1 MNYSKNTEIKF
12 KSEPTISLNQDVNST
27 SRDQSFNL
35 NDFIRTL
42 RLELK
47 SWRKVFWRLWGIC
60 HALYCSLCG
69 SYFQVYMHEFCSFH
83 PQDPE
88 FPNIQFKNS
97 TQPCGTY
104 QCCQTSVNRFS
115 PLPPSDKVSQI
126 FHHVDITIN
135 NRLKDLFLMLFN
147 RIFYLNQGC
156 QSRDHRVKL
165 RNRNGNTSE
174 EELQQQQ
181 EIFRLLMAH
190 RDLICLCPIRKSG
203 IKISADANSVTLPNP
218 LPQ

>member
-1 MNYSKNTEIKF
+1 MNLLIFYRD
-12 KSEPTISLNQDVNST
+12 PT
-27 SRDQSFNL
+27 FNL

-104 QCCQTSVNRFS
+104 PCCQVAVNRFS
-115 PLPPSDKVSQI
+115 PLPPSDKVYDKYYSFI
-126 FHHVDITIN
+126 DCNIIEVN
-135 NRLKDLFLMLFN
+135 
-147 RIFYLNQGC
+147 
-156 QSRDHRVKL
+156 
-165 RNRNGNTSE
+165 E
-174 EELQQQQ
+174 
-181 EIFRLLMAH
+181 
-190 RDLICLCPIRKSG
+190 
-203 IKISADANSVTLPNP
+203 
-218 LPQ
+218 

>member
-1 MNYSKNTEIKF
+1 MNLSLFYRD
-12 KSEPTISLNQDVNST
+12 PT
-27 SRDQSFNL
+27 FNL

-104 QCCQTSVNRFS
+104 PCCQVAVNRFS
-115 PLPPSDKVSQI
+115 PLPPSDKVYDKYYSFI
-126 FHHVDITIN
+126 DCNIWMKSMN
-135 NRLKDLFLMLFN
+135 EK
-147 RIFYLNQGC
+147 C
-156 QSRDHRVKL
+156 
-165 RNRNGNTSE
+165 NRN
-174 EELQQQQ
+174 
-181 EIFRLLMAH
+181 
-190 RDLICLCPIRKSG
+190 
-203 IKISADANSVTLPNP
+203 KISYIYRDVNP
-218 LPQ
+218 ATIE

>member
-1 MNYSKNTEIKF
+1 MWSCCKTGTRAFPLSCNPFPLSLMWLILDKTSSQAVTLSFFTLHRQLKGRSGSKTSKVKLNINYSKNTQIEF
-12 KSEPTISLNQDVNST
+12 KSEPIISLNWDVNST

-115 PLPPSDKVSQI
+115 PLPPSDKV
-126 FHHVDITIN
+126 
-135 NRLKDLFLMLFN
+135 R
-147 RIFYLNQGC
+147 
-156 QSRDHRVKL
+156 
-165 RNRNGNTSE
+165 
-174 EELQQQQ
+174 
-181 EIFRLLMAH
+181 
-190 RDLICLCPIRKSG
+190 
-203 IKISADANSVTLPNP
+203 
-218 LPQ
+218 

>member
-1 MNYSKNTEIKF
+1 MIIF
-12 KSEPTISLNQDVNST
+12 RDPT
-27 SRDQSFNL
+27 FNL

-104 QCCQTSVNRFS
+104 PCCQVAVNRFS
-115 PLPPSDKVSQI
+115 PLPPSDKVLIKYIWNHTEFLISIHNYNDINVEMNNFNNFSGMPVTWSSSESQKQNGNKWGRDATTTRNI
-126 FHHVDITIN
+126 SIIDGSSWF
-135 NRLKDLFLMLFN
+135 DLFM
-147 RIFYLNQGC
+147 
-156 QSRDHRVKL
+156 
-165 RNRNGNTSE
+165 
-174 EELQQQQ
+174 
-181 EIFRLLMAH
+181 
-190 RDLICLCPIRKSG
+190 P
-203 IKISADANSVTLPNP
+203 NS
-218 LPQ
+218 